1 MYFTNTLKQELST
14 AKTNVHNMFD
24 ETFVVDNI
32 ETFVVDKHRCHMV
45 NKFGVFVD
53 EDHSKLSTLYW
64 LYKLHKPSYKLR
76 LYTL

>member
-14 AKTNVHNMFD
+14 AKTNEHNRFD
-24 ETFVVDNI
+24 ETL
-32 ETFVVDKHRCHMV
+32 VVDKHRCHMV
-45 NKFGVFVD
+45 DKFGGFVD

-64 LYKLHKPSYKLR
+64 LYKLHKRSYKLR